1 VNIANNDDVKRK
13 LADHEID
20 AFVSLEESLWAAQG
34 ISTVVNVGKSG
45 IYYAIN
51 KDHPEIKE
59 ELDNAMRRLE
69 DDNPFYLADLY
80 KQYFSLDYTPIL
92 SGEEKKWLKEHGAIR
107 IGFLKDDTG
116 ISTIE
121 MPDGRFSGA
130 MTDYIQYAAG
140 CLGNQKLDFKLTE
153 YNSYEEETEAL
164 KSDEI
169 DMIFHFS
176 QNPDTAEEYHFAFTN
191 TAWTYSMMAVTDEKY
206 FNENEVHTVAV
217 PKEKEALKQHIAF
230 SYPQWKLIDCDSLDD
245 AADMVIHEKADCFL
259 MGASQA
265 LIYDNSQ
272 NFKSIPLTKT
282 MEACFAV
289 RSGEGTLL
297 SILNKTLKAMPS
309 DMLQVHLLF
318 MTVQQIR

>member
-1 VNIANNDDVKRK
+1 
-13 LADHEID
+13 
-20 AFVSLEESLWAAQG
+20 
-34 ISTVVNVGKSG
+34 
-45 IYYAIN
+45 
-51 KDHPEIKE
+51 
-59 ELDNAMRRLE
+59 
-69 DDNPFYLADLY
+69 
-80 KQYFSLDYTPIL
+80 
-92 SGEEKKWLKEHGAIR
+92 
-107 IGFLKDDTG
+107 
-116 ISTIE
+116 

-230 SYPQWKLIDCDSLDD
+230 SYPQ
-245 AADMVIHEKADCFL
+245 
-259 MGASQA
+259 
-265 LIYDNSQ
+265 
-272 NFKSIPLTKT
+272 
-282 MEACFAV
+282 MEAG
-289 RSGEGTLL
+289 RL
-297 SILNKTLKAMPS
+297 
-309 DMLQVHLLF
+309 
-318 MTVQQIR
+318 